1 MTHCR
6 DPSGRVFL
14 KYIHDGEE
22 IDRVKKVRRAPS
34 KFLCDFFLFPTELP
48 VTDMICTILT
58 THEAKHARELK
69 NFLARYCIE

>member
-1 MTHCR
+1 MTHYQ

-34 KFLCDFFLFPTELP
+34 KFLGDFYLFPTELP
-48 VTDMICTILT
+48 VTDMHDTN
-58 THEAKHARELK
+58 HEAKHAREPK
-69 NFLARYCIE
+69 TS